1 MSATFP
7 ATPCVRICVVD
18 PVSALCIGCGR
29 TIAEIAAW
37 PTMSE
42 ADRVAVMGGL
52 EARLREARSRAR
64 RGQRARH
71 AAMMRLFAPLAI
83 LAAMAAVLVLTP
95 AETRIFG
102 LDHRE
107 LAAAATLLAML
118 VYLLSAARPSDV
130 ARVASSVAVWAALLV
145 ALTGVYAYRFEAAD
159 FFDRVTAELLPS
171 EPQVGQGGEV
181 IVNRRLSGEFAVAAR
196 VDGARVTFLFDT
208 GASMVVLT
216 AADARK
222 AGIDTRGL
230 AFDVPVAT
238 ANGPLSRPRSGSIRS
253 RSGRSSCATS
263 PRSSPGPGR
272 SKRAC
277 SA

>member
-1 MSATFP
+1 
-7 ATPCVRICVVD
+7 
-18 PVSALCIGCGR
+18 
-29 TIAEIAAW
+29 
-37 PTMSE
+37 
-42 ADRVAVMGGL
+42 
-52 EARLREARSRAR
+52 
-64 RGQRARH
+64 
-71 AAMMRLFAPLAI
+71 MMRLFAPLAI

-102 LDHRE
+102 LHHRE
-107 LAAAATLLAML
+107 LVAAAALLAML
-118 VYLLSAARPSDV
+118 IYLLSAARPSDV

-159 FFDRVTAELLPS
+159 FFDRVAAELLPS

-181 IVNRRLSGEFAVAAR
+181 MINRRLSGEFAVAAK

-238 ANGPLSRPRSGSIRS
+238 ANGPALAAEIRLDQVAVGPIVMRNVPALVARPGALEESLLGMSFLERLKSYTVER
-253 RSGRSSCATS
+253 GRLILTA
-263 PRSSPGPGR
+263 R
-272 SKRAC
+272 
-277 SA
+277 

>member
-1 MSATFP
+1 
-7 ATPCVRICVVD
+7 
-18 PVSALCIGCGR
+18 
-29 TIAEIAAW
+29 
-37 PTMSE
+37 
-42 ADRVAVMGGL
+42 
-52 EARLREARSRAR
+52 
-64 RGQRARH
+64 
-71 AAMMRLFAPLAI
+71 MMRLFAPLAI
-83 LAAMAAVLVLTP
+83 LAAMAAVLALTP
-95 AETRIFG
+95 VETRVFG

-107 LAAAATLLAML
+107 LVAAATLLAML

-145 ALTGVYAYRFEAAD
+145 ALTGIYTYRFEAAD
-159 FFDRVTAELLPS
+159 FFDRVAAELLPS

-181 IVNRRLSGEFAVAAR
+181 MINRRLSGEFAVAAR

-238 ANGPLSRPRSGSIRS
+238 ANGPALAAEIRLDQVAVGPIVMRNVPALVARPGALEESLLGMSFLERLKSYTVER
-253 RSGRSSCATS
+253 GRLILTA
-263 PRSSPGPGR
+263 R
-272 SKRAC
+272 
-277 SA
+277 